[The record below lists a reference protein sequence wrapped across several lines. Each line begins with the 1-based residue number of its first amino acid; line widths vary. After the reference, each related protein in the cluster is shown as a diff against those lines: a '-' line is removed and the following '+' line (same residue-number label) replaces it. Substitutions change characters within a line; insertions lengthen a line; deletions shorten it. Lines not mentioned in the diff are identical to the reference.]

1 MMKQIFAAV
10 LAGLA
15 TMAMAAETN
24 LEIKGPR
31 DYTAWGSRKYYQTPP
46 TVTLADGVVK
56 VTCGKTIEGVKPTN
70 FQFAVRSA
78 REYKAGATY
87 TVTFT
92 LKSSK
97 DVNIKG
103 ARANIQHAQA
113 PFKIFG
119 TTPITL
125 TANEAK
131 EFKIV
136 AKMTEDV
143 TVRTCTP
150 CLHIPLQEGQTLELS
165 NVKFSEE

>member
-1 MMKQIFAAV
+1 MKQILTAV
-10 LAGLA
+10 LVSLA
-15 TMAMAAETN
+15 AMAMAAETN

-31 DYTAWGSRKYYQTPP
+31 DYTAWGSPKYYQTPP
-46 TVTLADGVVK
+46 VVTLADGVVK

-70 FQFAVRSA
+70 FQFAVRST
-78 REYKAGATY
+78 REYKAGTTY

-92 LKSSK
+92 LKSNK

-103 ARANIQHAQA
+103 ARANIQYAQA

-119 TTPITL
+119 FTPITL

-143 TVRTCTP
+143 AVRTCTP